1 MGSGLGLTTKLK
13 ARPMCGPWPMR
24 MQVPAICRHI
34 ESIRGNPRA
43 FLALKA
49 QNPRHLKRYT
59 AFMATNYVLV
69 DFENVQPDS
78 LAALANGP
86 FRVKVFVGATQAKG
100 RISFELSHS
109 MQMLGANAEYVK
121 IARSGPNAVDM
132 HIAYYVGRLLEKEP
146 AAMIHIISKDT
157 DFDPLIEYLHA
168 KGSACKRVKSIGE
181 IPKQALARPAAPAAK
196 NVKHTPHVP
205 APRRPHAEK
214 LAPIIKHLHSL
225 SGKPATSKKLA
236 QTIASY
242 FKQHGGEL
250 ADKTVTL
257 LIDEL
262 VRLKY
267 VSQNG
272 GKVSYH
278 LS

>member
-1 MGSGLGLTTKLK
+1 M
-13 ARPMCGPWPMR
+13 P
-24 MQVPAICRHI
+24 
-34 ESIRGNPRA
+34 
-43 FLALKA
+43 
-49 QNPRHLKRYT
+49 
-59 AFMATNYVLV
+59 TNYVLV

-78 LAALANGP
+78 LAALANGQ
-86 FRVKVFVGATQAKG
+86 FRVKVFVGATQARG

-109 MQMLGANAEYVK
+109 MQMLGANAEYVR

-146 AAMIHIISKDT
+146 NAVVHIISKDT
-157 DFDPLIEYLHA
+157 DFDPLVEYLQA
-168 KGSACKRVKSIGE
+168 KGVACKRVKSIAE
-181 IPKQALARPAAPAAK
+181 IPKQQVPRGAAAK
-196 NVKHTPHVP
+196 AVVKHTPHVP
-205 APRRPHAEK
+205 TPRRPHAEK

-225 SGKPATSKKLA
+225 SGKPATSKKLT

-250 ADKTVTL
+250 GDKTVAL
-257 LIDEL
+257 IIDEL

-272 GKVSYH
+272 TKVSYH

>member
-1 MGSGLGLTTKLK
+1 M
-13 ARPMCGPWPMR
+13 P
-24 MQVPAICRHI
+24 
-34 ESIRGNPRA
+34 
-43 FLALKA
+43 
-49 QNPRHLKRYT
+49 
-59 AFMATNYVLV
+59 TNYVLV

-78 LAALANGP
+78 LAALATGQ
-86 FRVKVFVGATQAKG
+86 FRVKVFVGASQAKG
-100 RISFELSHS
+100 RISFELVHS
-109 MQMLGANAEYVK
+109 MQALGANAEYVK
-121 IARSGPNAVDM
+121 IARTGKNAVDM

-146 AAMIHIISKDT
+146 SAVVHIVSRDT

-168 KGSACKRVKSIGE
+168 KGSACKRVKSIAE
-181 IPKQALARPAAPAAK
+181 IPKHVAARAAMPAAK
-196 NVKHTPHVP
+196 AVKHTPHVP
-205 APRRPHAEK
+205 SPRRPHAEK

-225 SGKPATSKKLA
+225 SGKPGTSKKLS
-236 QTIASY
+236 QTIANY

-250 ADKTVTL
+250 PDKIVAL

-267 VSQNG
+267 VSQAN

>member
-1 MGSGLGLTTKLK
+1 MTADGKS
-13 ARPMCGPWPMR
+13 ARFPST
-24 MQVPAICRHI
+24 
-34 ESIRGNPRA
+34 ESAESAAPQKDR
-43 FLALKA
+43 K
-49 QNPRHLKRYT
+49 
-59 AFMATNYVLV
+59 FMPTNYVLV

-78 LAALANGP
+78 LAALANGQ

-109 MQMLGANAEYVK
+109 MQMLGANAEYVR

-132 HIAYYVGRLLEKEP
+132 HIAYYIGRLLEKEP
-146 AAMIHIISKDT
+146 NAVVHIISKDT
-157 DFDPLIEYLHA
+157 DFDPLVEYLRA
-168 KGSACKRVKSIGE
+168 KGSACKRVKSIAE
-181 IPKQALARPAAPAAK
+181 IPKHQVPRAAAPKAAP
-196 NVKHTPHVP
+196 KHTPHVP
-205 APRRPHAEK
+205 TPRRPHAEK

-225 SGKPATSKKLA
+225 SGKPATSKKLT

-250 ADKTVTL
+250 GDKTVAL
-257 LIDEL
+257 IIDEL

-272 GKVSYH
+272 TKVSYH